1 MAALANAPTTTRL
14 LLVNTS
20 VLLIVFIFLALTPAP
35 VTFPESSWETAL
47 LVKGGLLLLA
57 ANIAAARLGTASKL
71 ARGPRPNTSSE
82 PLVRMREYEHHHVL
96 APEGVIGIVDEVIGD
111 RDGEPVG
118 LLVVDG
124 WFGARRCFVSLDDV
138 RQIDQ
143 IGRTISI
150 SDSPARTGSPRT
162 VDLQGGD

>member
-1 MAALANAPTTTRL
+1 MAALAHTPTITRL

-47 LVKGGLLLLA
+47 LAKGGLLLLA
-57 ANIAAARLGTASKL
+57 ANIAAARLGTAKL
-71 ARGPRPNTSSE
+71 PRGPRPNTSSE

-124 WFGARRCFVSLDDV
+124 WFGARRCFVPLNDV
-138 RQIDQ
+138 RQVDDIA
-143 IGRTISI
+143 RTISI
-150 SDSPARTGSPRT
+150 SDSPARVGSAMAAN
-162 VDLQGGD
+162 QEEGD

>member
-71 ARGPRPNTSSE
+71 PRGPHPNTSSE

-124 WFGARRCFVSLDDV
+124 WFGAQRCFVPLSDV
-138 RQIDQ
+138 RQIDDAA
-143 IGRTISI
+143 RTISI
-150 SDSPARTGSPRT
+150 SDTLPRVGSPRPENEEA
-162 VDLQGGD
+162 GA